1 MPNKTVRVAADAS
14 REELAGLIE
23 NFGPSFPPAFEQALK
38 QFLVAVDYNDS
49 ALIRSHFNT
58 AYESLRDAVHE
69 EIGKRLGS
77 PQATRAM
84 LRNVMK
90 MLIGEPSEEF
100 DALGKEIVS
109 GIEKLLNGLIELRDG
124 MVKLVQD
131 HGYEVANA
139 SRLERDIEELRSLRK
154 EVIESW
160 RGSDLPPPPVD
171 RKMVEESRAAI
182 ARGEGEDIK
191 DLIARLESSAAG
203 SGV

>member
-1 MPNKTVRVAADAS
+1 MPNKTVRVVADAS
-14 REELAGLIE
+14 REELADLIE

-38 QFLVAVDYNDS
+38 QFLIAVDYNDP
-49 ALIRSHFNT
+49 ALLRSHFNT

-69 EIGKRLGS
+69 EIEKRIGS

-84 LRNVMK
+84 LRNLMK
-90 MLIGEPSEEF
+90 MLTGEPEEI
-100 DALGKEIVS
+100 DGLGKEIVS
-109 GIEKLLNGLIELRDG
+109 GIEKLLNGLVELQDG
-124 MVKLVQD
+124 MVKLLKD
-131 HGYEVANA
+131 HGYEVTNA
-139 SRLERDIEELRSLRK
+139 ARLERDIEEMRSLRK

-191 DLIARLESSAAG
+191 ELIARLEGSAAG
-203 SGV
+203 SSI